1 LHAKLKEK
9 WIIAKNNPMVK
20 RETDC
25 MVALRQMVADGQV
38 LYQAQRELLED
49 LENKQKNGVKGK
61 YENIKHII
69 FLC

>member
-1 LHAKLKEK
+1 
-9 WIIAKNNPMVK
+9 
-20 RETDC
+20 